1 MEAVVLAIAPTVVVG
16 VVFQVIV
23 VGAVVGVVLVQAE
36 VLAVEAA
43 LEEVVHSVVGGRSI
57 PLRHQDQFHIEQPY
71 TTQL

>member
-1 MEAVVLAIAPTVVVG
+1 MEAVVLAIAPTV
-16 VVFQVIV
+16 
-23 VGAVVGVVLVQAE
+23 VVGVVLVQAE

-57 PLRHQDQFHIEQPY
+57 PLRHQDQFRIKQPY